1 MTMTVVSAGGGGGG
15 GGGDRHDCF
24 SLGELTDLLLR
35 TAVAR

>member
-1 MTMTVVSAGGGGGG
+1 MTMTVVSAGGGGG